1 MPKKQPL
8 NAMPKFTL
16 FGFETSYEEA
26 KVVALPVP
34 YDSTSSYKSGSREG
48 PRAIINASRFIEP
61 FSYELGFDISKRVLV
76 YTMDELMPDFSS
88 PEHTINRIKKE
99 VSIILEDKKMP
110 LLLGGEHTISLGS
123 LSSLKEK
130 GFDLTVVQ
138 FDAHSDTYPELNSTK
153 YSHASIIAR
162 AKELYSDVFQIGIRS
177 IDEKSFKELNEERVF
192 FAEDVRKQ
200 GAREIGQL
208 INKKSKK
215 NVYVT
220 FDFDVLD
227 PSEMPSV
234 GTPEPNGLRFEEIV
248 ALMQEIA
255 KGKNLAGADF
265 VELMPIPGL
274 DAPNYLAAKLI
285 YLFLGYFIRGANG

>member
-1 MPKKQPL
+1 
-8 NAMPKFTL
+8 
-16 FGFETSYEEA
+16 
-26 KVVALPVP
+26 
-34 YDSTSSYKSGSREG
+34 
-48 PRAIINASRFIEP
+48 
-61 FSYELGFDISKRVLV
+61 
-76 YTMDELMPDFSS
+76 MDELMPDFSS
-88 PEHTINRIKKE
+88 PEHMIDRIKKE
-99 VSIILEDKKMP
+99 VSLIVEDKKVP
-110 LLLGGEHTISLGS
+110 LLIGGEHTIALGS
-123 LSSLKEK
+123 LSALKEK
-130 GFDLTVVQ
+130 GVDLTIVQ
-138 FDAHSDTYPELNSTK
+138 FDAHSDTYAELNSTK

-177 IDEKSFKELNEERVF
+177 IDEKSFKELNKERVF

-255 KGKNLAGADF
+255 KGKSLAGADF